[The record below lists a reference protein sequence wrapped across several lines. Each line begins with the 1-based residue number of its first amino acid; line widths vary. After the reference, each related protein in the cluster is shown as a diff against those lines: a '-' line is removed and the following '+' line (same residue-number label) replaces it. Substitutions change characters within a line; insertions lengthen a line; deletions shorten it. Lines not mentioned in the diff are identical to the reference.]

1 MIFFLHNIY
10 LRWGGVFVIVVVGGC
25 GICNDAVAAVVLC
38 DNGKEGSEYFC

>member
-1 MIFFLHNIY
+1 M
-10 LRWGGVFVIVVVGGC
+10 GGVFVIVVVG